1 MTLNL
6 SMLEPRRRKSELA
19 HNSEEA
25 SDACRDHIQSFEL
38 PAVADV
44 CSHVKYQASIARA
57 GCAPAHLCSV
67 LPLTGSTYEFLY
79 CPRPMVCLVTQH

>member
-6 SMLEPRRRKSELA
+6 SMLEPRRRKSELT

-44 CSHVKYQASIARA
+44 CSRVLCQASRAGA

-67 LPLTGSTYEFLY
+67 L
-79 CPRPMVCLVTQH
+79 R